1 MNDEIQIIMSPL
13 CRSFERDGITLQIEI
28 FRSDESDWTLE
39 VVNPANTS
47 IVWDKTFQ
55 SDKSALEE
63 FHQTI
68 RNEGIRSFLD
78 NKDHGAT

>member
-1 MNDEIQIIMSPL
+1 MNDEIDIIMSPL
-13 CRSFERDGITLQIEI
+13 SQSFERDGITLQVEI

-55 SDKSALEE
+55 SDKLALEE
-63 FHQTI
+63 FHRAIENDGTQ
-68 RNEGIRSFLD
+68 SFLD
-78 NKDHGAT
+78 DKDHGAA